1 MYGKPVIRIEEEISI
16 TGFDQTI
23 VMEKICN
30 ITNEL
35 YSLKIDIYD
44 YLDYKNGTRYI
55 QDVFDYMTPEEREFI
70 ISGLTPSEFDKLFP
84 PEEEE

>member
-1 MYGKPVIRIEEEISI
+1 MWKNKPTIRVDLDDIQE
-16 TGFDQTI
+16 TV
-23 VMEKICN
+23 VMEKICSV
-30 ITNEL
+30 TNEL
-35 YSLKIDIYD
+35 YSLKIDMGEYM
-44 YLDYKNGTRYI
+44 DYKNGHRYV